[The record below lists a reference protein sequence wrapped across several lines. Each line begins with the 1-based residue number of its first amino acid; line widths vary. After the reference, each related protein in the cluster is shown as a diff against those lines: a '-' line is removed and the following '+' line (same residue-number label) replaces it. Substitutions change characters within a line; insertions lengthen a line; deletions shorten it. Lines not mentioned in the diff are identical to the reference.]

1 MEVPAD
7 QPPRWGCDEYIRRL
21 KTSLCSTKAVV
32 ESSAD
37 HGQTG
42 QACCTNCNGTGYKGR
57 LGLYEVMSINDE
69 MRGLIL
75 KHATADTI
83 RECSKRQG
91 MQSLLDY
98 GMNLVKQQL
107 TTLAEVERVCVIEEP
122 EDA

>member
-1 MEVPAD
+1 
-7 QPPRWGCDEYIRRL
+7 
-21 KTSLCSTKAVV
+21 
-32 ESSAD
+32 
-37 HGQTG
+37 
-42 QACCTNCNGTGYKGR
+42 
-57 LGLYEVMSINDE
+57 MSINDE

-122 EDA
+122 EDV

>member
-1 MEVPAD
+1 M
-7 QPPRWGCDEYIRRL
+7 
-21 KTSLCSTKAVV
+21 
-32 ESSAD
+32 
-37 HGQTG
+37 
-42 QACCTNCNGTGYKGR
+42 
-57 LGLYEVMSINDE
+57 MSINDE

-107 TTLAEVERVCVIEEP
+107 TTLQKLKEFVLSRSLKMSELNSMN
-122 EDA
+122 